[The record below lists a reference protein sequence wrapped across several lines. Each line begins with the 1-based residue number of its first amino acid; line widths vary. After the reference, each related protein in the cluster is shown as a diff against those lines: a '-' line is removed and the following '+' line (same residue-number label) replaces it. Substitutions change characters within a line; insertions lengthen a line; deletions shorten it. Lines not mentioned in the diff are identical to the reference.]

1 MGGTLVEGAS
11 LVPPNTVYLAR
22 ANRTADTSTSP
33 DGTAAG
39 AMSPTQMRVPVG
51 TTVTFLNP
59 GAATFPN
66 FPNTK
71 PHCATQ
77 YFEGLFNFKL
87 NPGQSAQYTFNRAG
101 EYFFNDCTDPRPT
114 SKVIAYLTPQDA
126 PGAVRFTPATFD
138 FSSPTEVFT
147 GVTGE
152 VTAHFEIPDGYT
164 LDGGVTLKTPLTTT
178 LFPAASVQVTG
189 NGKRLQARFNRA
201 DIDNNMPA
209 GDSVPLTFTANF
221 IHNGVQK
228 QLSSTALV
236 RVVK

>member
-1 MGGTLVEGAS
+1 
-11 LVPPNTVYLAR
+11 
-22 ANRTADTSTSP
+22 
-33 DGTAAG
+33 
-39 AMSPTQMRVPVG
+39 MSPTQMRVPVG

-114 SKVIAYLTPQDA
+114 SKVIAYLTPQDV
-126 PGAVRFTPATFD
+126 PGAVRFTPTTFD
-138 FSSPTEVFT
+138 FSSLVFT

-152 VTAHFEIPDGYT
+152 VTAHFEIPNGYT
-164 LDGGVTLKTPLTTT
+164 LDGEVTLKTPLTTT
-178 LFPAASVQVTG
+178 LFPAVSVHVTG
-189 NGKRLQARFNRA
+189 SGKQLQARFNRA

-209 GDSVPLTFTANF
+209 GNSVPLTFTANF
-221 IHNGVQK
+221 MNGGVQK
-228 QLSSTALV
+228 QLTSTALV
-236 RVVK
+236 RVIK